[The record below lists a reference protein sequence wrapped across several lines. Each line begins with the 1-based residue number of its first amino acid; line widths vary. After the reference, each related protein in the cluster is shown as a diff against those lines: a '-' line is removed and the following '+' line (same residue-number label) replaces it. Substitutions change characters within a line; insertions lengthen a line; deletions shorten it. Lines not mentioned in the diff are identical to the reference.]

1 MLALPIF
8 TVRLQ
13 TSIFGRSELNFR
25 VRNGN
30 GWTLALISTNL
41 LSFEKESKQR
51 KLHKSS
57 CFYFSKDDLFLHP
70 ENRTVKRFPLPASVC
85 ISSSDLFRS
94 SPRLISI
101 GQLHTLPHFHL
112 RPIYDIVYV
121 EPYSFRMRDLIL
133 GGVSRLDAFS
143 VYLVQT

>member
-1 MLALPIF
+1 MRGR
-8 TVRLQ
+8 RLNRLTNGPYGAPSGIRTRDPLIKSQ
-13 TSIFGRSELNFR
+13 LLYQLSYRRILSI
-25 VRNGN
+25 
-30 GWTLALISTNL
+30 
-41 LSFEKESKQR
+41 EKESMQR
-51 KLHKSS
+51 KLRP
-57 CFYFSKDDLFLHP
+57 FSMLSLSQ
-70 ENRTVKRFPLPASVC
+70 EGGAYLRLQNRTVKPQ
-85 ISSSDLFRS
+85 DLAHKRLHPSLTFRS

-101 GQLHTLPHFHL
+101 GQLHTLPCFHL